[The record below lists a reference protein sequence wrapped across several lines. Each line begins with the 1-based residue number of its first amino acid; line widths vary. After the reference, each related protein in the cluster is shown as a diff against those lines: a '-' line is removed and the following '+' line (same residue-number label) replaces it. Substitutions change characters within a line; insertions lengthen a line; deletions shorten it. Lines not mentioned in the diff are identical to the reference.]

1 MQTRPCLPFQITF
14 HHFSHSSLRI
24 FLFFRRLPTGRRFLP
39 LPLLRSE
46 VLHRLRERFI
56 LVQQLIAAFGPNFR
70 VAYTP
75 ADHPEVTIVVAL
87 RDIDVQV
94 CILGNFHLIDVPP
107 P

>member
-1 MQTRPCLPFQITF
+1 MQTRPCLLLQITF

-24 FLFFRRLPTGRRFLP
+24 FLFFRHLPTGRRFLP

-46 VLHRLRERFI
+46 VLRRLREQFI
-56 LVQQLIAAFGPNFR
+56 LVQQLIAAFGPDFR

-75 ADHPEVTIVVAL
+75 ADYPAVTIVMAL
-87 RDIDVQV
+87 RDIDFQV
-94 CILGNFHLIDVPP
+94 RILGNFRLVDIPP